1 MTDVICHV
9 AIADDWEMS
18 RGFGEYEVSTR
29 GVPLDADGY
38 VRATTPDRV
47 DAVVAGRYAD
57 LALPLL
63 RIDLSVAALAAAGVR
78 VEWVD
83 GQPRIRGAVPM
94 DPDVVL
100 SETPVVRKS

>member
-1 MTDVICHV
+1 MTDVVCHV

-29 GVPLDADGY
+29 GVPLEPGGY

-47 DAVVAGRYAD
+47 AEVVTERYGD

-63 RIDLSVAALAAAGVR
+63 RIDLSVEGLAAAGVP

-83 GQPRIRGAVPM
+83 GLPRVRGPIPM
-94 DPDVVL
+94 DAEVVL
-100 SETPVVRKS
+100 AEVPIPNV